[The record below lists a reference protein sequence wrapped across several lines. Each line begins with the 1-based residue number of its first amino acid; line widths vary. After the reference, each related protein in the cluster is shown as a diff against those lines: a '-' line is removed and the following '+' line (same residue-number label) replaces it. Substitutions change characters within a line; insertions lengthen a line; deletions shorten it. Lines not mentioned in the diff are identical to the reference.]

1 MFRPAKTIQY
11 MLWWLIAGT
20 KGGGTRGRIILA
32 IREMPRNAN
41 QLAEALGMDYKTTRQ
56 HLKVLEKNKIIMQV
70 GSGYGIT
77 YLLSTEM
84 EENYVEFEKI
94 WEKVGKAKK

>member
-1 MFRPAKTIQY
+1 MFRPANTIQY

-20 KGGGTRGRIILA
+20 KGGGTRGKIILA
-32 IREMPRNAN
+32 LKEMPRNAN
-41 QLAEALGMDYKTTRQ
+41 QLAEALGMNYKTMRQ

-77 YLLSTEM
+77 YLLSPEM
-84 EENYVEFEKI
+84 EEHYAEFEKI
-94 WEKVGKAKK
+94 WNKIGQGKK

>member
-1 MFRPAKTIQY
+1 MFRASKTIQY

-20 KGGGTRGRIILA
+20 KGGDTRGRIVLA
-32 IREMPRNAN
+32 LKEMPRNAN
-41 QLAEALGMDYKTTRQ
+41 QLAETLSLDYKTVRQ
-56 HLKVLEKNKIIMQV
+56 HLKVLEKNKIIIQV

-84 EENYVEFEKI
+84 DENYIEFQKI
-94 WEKVGKAKK
+94 WERVGKAKK

>member
-20 KGGGTRGRIILA
+20 KGGGTRGQIILTLKD
-32 IREMPRNAN
+32 MPRNAN
-41 QLAEALGMDYKTTRQ
+41 QLAEALKMDYKTTRQ

-84 EENYVEFEKI
+84 EENYIEFEKI
-94 WEKVGKAKK
+94 WEKAGKAKK

>member
-1 MFRPAKTIQY
+1 

-20 KGGGTRGRIILA
+20 KGGPTRGKIILA
-32 IREMPRNAN
+32 LKEMPRNAN
-41 QLAEALGMDYKTTRQ
+41 QLAEALGIDYKTTRQ

-70 GSGYGIT
+70 GNGYGIT

-84 EENYVEFEKI
+84 EENYIEFEKI
-94 WEKVGKAKK
+94 WKKVGKAKK